1 MTDELRPMDH
11 AAVDE
16 LGAAFA
22 LGALE
27 PDEARA
33 VAEHLATCQEPH
45 TEVRSLLGAEQ
56 VLAMS
61 VEPVQP
67 SAALRD
73 RVMASIERVPQEHAA
88 ARPPRRPTPAEPR
101 ERRGWL
107 DWLSPRVAR
116 PLAVAAVV
124 ALIAVGALGLNLQSQ
139 LAERD
144 RALRAVAEALAAGET
159 AFRVDGSAGRGYVV
173 ETPGEGAALV
183 VADLAALPA
192 DKIYELW
199 LLDAAG
205 TPVAVGTFRP
215 SAGDEVAVVELER
228 DLAGFATFAVT
239 VEASR
244 VDAPTNLDL
253 VMVAPLEPS

>member
-1 MTDELRPMDH
+1 MTDEIRPMDH

-27 PDEARA
+27 PDEVRA
-33 VAEHLATCQEPH
+33 VRDHLATCTEPH
-45 TEVRSLLGAEQ
+45 AELQSLLGADA

-61 VEPVQP
+61 LEPVEPSP
-67 SAALRD
+67 ALRE
-73 RVMASIERVPQEHAA
+73 RVMASIERTAQERAPAVRPPAA
-88 ARPPRRPTPAEPR
+88 EEPPRRG
-101 ERRGWL
+101 GWL

-116 PLAVAAVV
+116 PLAIAAVAA
-124 ALIAVGALGLNLQSQ
+124 LLAVGAWGVTLQGQ

-144 RALRAVAEALAAGET
+144 RALRAVADAIAEGET
-159 AFRVDGSAGRGYVV
+159 AFRVEGSAGRGYVV
-173 ETPGEGAALV
+173 DTPGSGAALV

-192 DKIYELW
+192 DRIYELW

-215 SAGDEVAVVELER
+215 TDAEVAVVSLER
-228 DLAGFATFAVT
+228 DLAGYMTFAVT

-244 VDAPTNLDL
+244 VDTPSSSDL